1 MTTPRSDRPN
11 AVTDAALENG
21 RRHTVDAVESLLTTL
36 TPALTVRAS
45 AKKDAAYSPTFDELV
60 AAAQA
65 LATAHES
72 AVESLLDLAAD
83 LRMAGVQQRE
93 IARRLNMP
101 EQAVSAALSSR
112 SWARV
117 SRASELART
126 RTGTWARA

>member
-21 RRHTVDAVESLLTTL
+21 RRHTVEAAESLLTAL
-36 TPALTVRAS
+36 TPALTVRAEV
-45 AKKDAAYSPTFDELV
+45 KKDAAYSPSFDELV

-65 LATAHES
+65 IATAHEK

-93 IARRLNMP
+93 IARRLGMT
-101 EQAVSAALSSR
+101 EQALSAALSSR

-117 SRASELART
+117 SSARELARS
-126 RTGTWARA
+126 RTGAWVRA